1 MATQDAST
9 GLLSKVA
16 RFVRNPGTDWADLG
30 KVESAPETESSKQAL
45 KYMIERKRRNDGVR
59 RREFDQLRKLRQTHA
74 AFKPEIDPG
83 QAEFRASTGHSD
95 LEERAVTLK
104 KIDEIE
110 AQMSRQWWKGR
121 PGGPATISEEEPS
134 TAAKLKRSSDRA
146 AAADGGTSFA
156 STQASL
162 LKKDSEDAP
171 TQMWAPTG
179 SDFLQS
185 APAIPNTPSAATPAD
200 AHSDFSASVS
210 SVFSSSKM
218 MSVDMGQ
225 NLSDPEMEEAAIRFA
240 NGDDEGA
247 QAVLMTALNAPDIST
262 EVADGWAAALFD
274 LYRGTGQ
281 QASFD
286 HLAMDYA
293 QRFGRSAPTW
303 FSTPQLLG
311 LECALAPVAPPVKK
325 SAADQAPWVC
335 PAELDEAG
343 VAKLR
348 AYVSARVGL
357 CRLDWSQL
365 RSMSAGAAQHLS
377 VLFAQWCDQPLSLS
391 FEAVEA
397 LTLLLQ
403 ADTPVNDSTVPS
415 YWWQLRLDA
424 MRLLRLP
431 DEFELVALDFC
442 VTYELSPPSWVAPRG
457 ERVSPATAQAQA
469 APVGSGLAAPQA
481 AASKRSFAEETES
494 WALGASADQQ
504 MALSGDLLGDVEQV
518 TSALQTTVLGHTVC
532 VVSCAKLIRVDFAAA
547 GSLLNWVATV
557 EATGGHIEFRDVPRL
572 VAAFF
577 NLIGINEHARVSPRS
592 N

>member
-1 MATQDAST
+1 MATQDT
-9 GLLSKVA
+9 NPGLLSKVA
-16 RFVRNPGTDWADLG
+16 RFVRNPGTDWADLS
-30 KVESAPETESSKQAL
+30 KVESAPETESGKQAL

-59 RREFDQLRKLRQTHA
+59 RREFDQLRKLRQTHTT
-74 AFKPEIDPG
+74 FKPEIDPG
-83 QAEFRASTGHSD
+83 QPEFRPSTGHSD

-121 PGGPATISEEEPS
+121 PGGPSANADDEPAG
-134 TAAKLKRSSDRA
+134 TLKLKRSSDRA
-146 AAADGGTSFA
+146 SAADGGSSFA

-162 LKKDSEDAP
+162 LKKDSEEAQ
-171 TQMWAPTG
+171 TQMWAVTG
-179 SDFLQS
+179 SDYLQS
-185 APAIPNTPSAATPAD
+185 APTAASAPTPTD
-200 AHSDFSASVS
+200 GHSDFSASVS

-286 HLAMDYA
+286 HLAMEYA
-293 QRFGRSAPTW
+293 HRFGRSAPAW

-311 LECALAPVAPPVKK
+311 LQSTLAPSAPAMKK
-325 SAADQAPWVC
+325 SANDQAPWTC
-335 PAELDEAG
+335 PAELDESG

-348 AYVSARVGL
+348 TYVSTRVGV
-357 CRLDWSQL
+357 CRLYWGPL
-365 RSMSAGAAQHLS
+365 RSMNPGAAQHLS
-377 VLFAQWCDQPLSLS
+377 VLFAQWCDQPLTLC
-391 FEAVEA
+391 FESVEA

-403 ADTPVNDSTVPS
+403 AATPANDSTVPS

-442 VTYELSPPSWVAPRG
+442 VTYELSPPSWVTPRG
-457 ERVSPATAQAQA
+457 ERVNPAVAQAQA
-469 APVGSGLAAPQA
+469 APLSSGGAPLATVMP
-481 AASKRSFAEETES
+481 KRACAEEAQS

-504 MALSGDLLGDVEQV
+504 LALSGDLLGDVEQV
-518 TSALQTTVLGHTVC
+518 TAALQTAVLGHTVC
-532 VVSCAKLIRVDFAAA
+532 VVSCATLIRVDFAAA